1 MTTTA
6 LIFMAVAWSIVIGGC
21 AVSMARIFKK

>member
-6 LIFMAVAWSIVIGGC
+6 VVFMVVAWSIVIGGC
-21 AVSMARIFKK
+21 AVSMRRIFKK